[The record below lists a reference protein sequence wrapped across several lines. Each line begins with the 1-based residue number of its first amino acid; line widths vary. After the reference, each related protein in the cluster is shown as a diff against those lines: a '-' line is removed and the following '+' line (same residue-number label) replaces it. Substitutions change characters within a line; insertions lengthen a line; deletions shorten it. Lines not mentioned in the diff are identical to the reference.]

1 MHRNSRA
8 VILLFLIA
16 PLLACQS
23 APSPA
28 SSVGGVTMTVYAA
41 SSLTGAFG
49 EIANMFQIANT
60 GTRVIINFAGSQA
73 LRTQIEQG
81 AKTDVFAS
89 ADARNMSLL
98 QTQGLAV
105 GVPLIFARNRLVVI
119 ASKSERAEI
128 TELRDLTKPGLKLDI
143 ADASVPVGNYT
154 LQVLDKLSADAAY
167 GADFKDQVL
176 ARVVSKENDV
186 KQVVSKI
193 ALGEADAG
201 IVYATDAK
209 ATIDKLRTIEIPDQF
224 NVIAA
229 YPIAMIKGSSNPSL
243 AQKFIDAVLSTEGQ
257 AILREYGFAQP

>member
-1 MHRNSRA
+1 MA

-16 PLLACQS
+16 PLAACQS

-28 SSVGGVTMTVYAA
+28 SFVGGVTMTVYAA

-49 EIANMFQIANT
+49 EIANMFQVANT

-98 QTQGLAV
+98 QTQGQVV
-105 GVPLIFARNRLVVI
+105 GVPVIFARNRLVVI
-119 ASKSERAEI
+119 APKSNPAGI
-128 TELRDLTKPGLKLDI
+128 KELRDLAKPGLKLDI
-143 ADASVPVGNYT
+143 ADGSVPVGNYT
-154 LQVLDKLSADAAY
+154 LEVLDRLSGNHAY
-167 GADFKDQVL
+167 GADFRNQVL
-176 ARVVSKENDV
+176 ARRLEENDV
-186 KQVVSKI
+186 KQVVSKV

-209 ATIDKLRTIEIPDQF
+209 ATIDKLTTIEIP
-224 NVIAA
+224 I
-229 YPIAMIKGSSNPSL
+229 SSTSSL
-243 AQKFIDAVLSTEGQ
+243 HIQSQ
-257 AILREYGFAQP
+257 